1 MVGGEGGGGGR
12 EGRVEAAGRGQGGN
26 IFGGVAGFAP
36 EGRGRAKG
44 GSDPERT
51 RMTSGTQTGSRT

>member
-1 MVGGEGGGGGR
+1 MKVGG
-12 EGRVEAAGRGQGGN
+12 VEAAGRGQGGN
-26 IFGGVAGFAP
+26 MFGGLADFAP